1 MILCVSLSPAVQ
13 RTLCFDS
20 LSIGSVNRATDTAI
34 TTGGKAL
41 NVARVLRLLDA
52 QSHLVQAL
60 GGDTGRFV
68 DRDLT
73 EAGISHETVWSENDS
88 PTRTCTTL
96 LTSNGSV
103 TELVEE
109 AAPLSPQDLDSL
121 TTLILQRLPQAEALC
136 LSGSFPTGVPDDFY
150 REFVEAARARG
161 IPALVD
167 AQRVPLRHAL
177 AGRPFMVKPNLEEA
191 ARTMGFDLSGDVQA
205 DASVAIRAL
214 TEAGAAW
221 AVVSVGS
228 AGAFLGNQ
236 AGELWVVKPPGVQV
250 VNSIG
255 SGDSLAAGIL
265 CALVKDQSSV
275 PEAVVFGTAC
285 ATANCLTGTVGFIEP
300 RRVRELMPGVKLT
313 KLG

>member
-1 MILCVSLSPAVQ
+1 
-13 RTLCFDS
+13 
-20 LSIGSVNRATDTAI
+20 
-34 TTGGKAL
+34 
-41 NVARVLRLLDA
+41 
-52 QSHLVQAL
+52 
-60 GGDTGRFV
+60 
-68 DRDLT
+68 
-73 EAGISHETVWSENDS
+73 
-88 PTRTCTTL
+88 
-96 LTSNGSV
+96 
-103 TELVEE
+103 
-109 AAPLSPQDLDSL
+109 
-121 TTLILQRLPQAEALC
+121 
-136 LSGSFPTGVPDDFY
+136 
-150 REFVEAARARG
+150 
-161 IPALVD
+161 
-167 AQRVPLRHAL
+167 
-177 AGRPFMVKPNLEEA
+177 
-191 ARTMGFDLSGDVQA
+191 MGFDLSGDVQA